1 MKFYICKHCGNII
14 AYVRSSG
21 VPVVCCGEPMQEI
34 IPGTTDGA
42 LEKHVPV
49 IEVEGN
55 KVTVRVGAVEHP
67 MLPEHYI
74 EWIALETAQG
84 NQRKPLAPGQKPE
97 AVFMLAEGDS
107 VVPRTSTATCTA
119 CGRPEKL
126 PFAARGSFRTPRHP
140 KNVSRTGRYG
150 ARFLFPSLCFSPHVL
165 AWARRQ
171 RARPHLWKRL
181 KRAVKSCPVYSISWF
196 RVLYWKSSGE
206 CISAART
213 YAGKGAFSE

>member
-74 EWIALETAQG
+74 EWIALESKEGCQLKKL
-84 NQRKPLAPGQKPE
+84 QPLKPPRANFALS
-97 AVFMLAEGDS
+97 EGDA
-107 VVPRTSTATCTA
+107 V
-119 CGRPEKL
+119 K
-126 PFAARGSFRTPRHP
+126 AAYAYCNLHG
-140 KNVSRTGRYG
+140 
-150 ARFLFPSLCFSPHVL
+150 
-165 AWARRQ
+165 
-171 RARPHLWKRL
+171 LWK
-181 KRAVKSCPVYSISWF
+181 A
-196 RVLYWKSSGE
+196 
-206 CISAART
+206 
-213 YAGKGAFSE
+213 

>member
-67 MLPEHYI
+67 MLPEHFI
-74 EWIALETAQG
+74 QIIAAVDGDTVTVRL
-84 NQRKPLAPGQKPE
+84 PGPGEKPE
-97 AVFMLAEGDS
+97 LKTGVKGEKVEAYEYCNLHGFWKGEG
-107 VVPRTSTATCTA
+107 
-119 CGRPEKL
+119 
-126 PFAARGSFRTPRHP
+126 
-140 KNVSRTGRYG
+140 
-150 ARFLFPSLCFSPHVL
+150 
-165 AWARRQ
+165 
-171 RARPHLWKRL
+171 
-181 KRAVKSCPVYSISWF
+181 
-196 RVLYWKSSGE
+196 
-206 CISAART
+206 
-213 YAGKGAFSE
+213 

>member
-74 EWIALETAQG
+74 EWIALETAWRRARS
-84 NQRKPLAPGQKPE
+84 RKPCLCWPRAT
-97 AVFMLAEGDS
+97 ALW
-107 VVPRTSTATCTA
+107 PRTSTATCTA
-119 CGRPEKL
+119 CGRPEKAPLCGARVL
-126 PFAARGSFRTPRHP
+126 PHTASSKKRVPYRKVWGAFFISIALFQPARPCRAPQAAR
-140 KNVSRTGRYG
+140 
-150 ARFLFPSLCFSPHVL
+150 
-165 AWARRQ
+165 
-171 RARPHLWKRL
+171 RPHLWKRL

>member
-84 NQRKPLAPGQKPE
+84 NQRKPLAPGQ
-97 AVFMLAEGDS
+97 
-107 VVPRTSTATCTA
+107 
-119 CGRPEKL
+119 
-126 PFAARGSFRTPRHP
+126 
-140 KNVSRTGRYG
+140 
-150 ARFLFPSLCFSPHVL
+150 
-165 AWARRQ
+165 
-171 RARPHLWKRL
+171 
-181 KRAVKSCPVYSISWF
+181 
-196 RVLYWKSSGE
+196 
-206 CISAART
+206 
-213 YAGKGAFSE
+213 

>member
-84 NQRKPLAPGQKPE
+84 NQRKPLA
-97 AVFMLAEGDS
+97 
-107 VVPRTSTATCTA
+107 
-119 CGRPEKL
+119 
-126 PFAARGSFRTPRHP
+126 RGLP
-140 KNVSRTGRYG
+140 KNAYKVIDSER
-150 ARFLFPSLCFSPHVL
+150 SL
-165 AWARRQ
+165 
-171 RARPHLWKRL
+171 
-181 KRAVKSCPVYSISWF
+181 SW
-196 RVLYWKSSGE
+196 LSTKKW
-206 CISAART
+206 IQT
-213 YAGKGAFSE
+213 

>member
-74 EWIALETAQG
+74 EWIALETAQRVLPHTASSKKRVPY
-84 NQRKPLAPGQKPE
+84 RKVWGAFFISIALFQPARPCRAPQ
-97 AVFMLAEGDS
+97 
-107 VVPRTSTATCTA
+107 
-119 CGRPEKL
+119 
-126 PFAARGSFRTPRHP
+126 AAR
-140 KNVSRTGRYG
+140 
-150 ARFLFPSLCFSPHVL
+150 
-165 AWARRQ
+165 
-171 RARPHLWKRL
+171 RPHLWKRL